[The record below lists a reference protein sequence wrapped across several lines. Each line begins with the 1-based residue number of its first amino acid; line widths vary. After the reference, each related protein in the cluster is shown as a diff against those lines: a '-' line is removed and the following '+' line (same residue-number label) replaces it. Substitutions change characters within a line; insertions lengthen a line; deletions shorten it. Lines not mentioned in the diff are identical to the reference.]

1 MSALKSSFTL
11 PLTFWGLAVAM
22 ALFAGRSPRAGAQAP
37 GVFRELFTGFN
48 RANGPL
54 WQLTN
59 DTRFLANTP
68 TSTNILATFS
78 APQAVGED
86 YGQRVRGFLTA
97 PTTGNYT
104 FAISSDEVGQL
115 FLGTNENPKSKRLI
129 AFCDPRAQP
138 GNYTTHAGQQSSNL
152 FLEAGRRYY
161 IEALHAEAN
170 LIDHLSVQWRLPN
183 NVVESPI
190 PTPRLQYDIAPLVT
204 ATPTNRVVEEGRPA
218 VFQTETANFLPQHF
232 RWQRGGSDIPGATN
246 SNYTLFTSTLADD
259 GARFRAFVTNRLGA
273 TNTPEVTLTVL
284 RDTNAPVAVSVLA
297 LSRTNLLVTFSESVA
312 AASAL
317 DANNYSLAGVTIQDA
332 VLESDARTVSLRTSP
347 LLFGKI
353 YTLLISG
360 VKDSASQAN
369 TMASAHLD
377 FMAREFNPQA
387 IGDPAQPGS
396 IVMRAGGV
404 DVSGSGVDSGER
416 ADEFQFGYG
425 ARSGNFDLKVRVLG
439 LDFTDLWAKAGLM
452 ARESLAADSRFA
464 AVFATPTS
472 AGCFFQHRATTR
484 SLTTKA
490 GSFPVSYPDTW
501 LRLRRVG
508 DLFSGYASMDGQNW
522 TQLGSVANAMSNQV
536 YFGYAVS
543 SQRTNRTATAQFR
556 DFATVTGGTIDTVVR
571 SREILGPSSRKT
583 GLVIS
588 EIMYHP
594 RDVFLGVHPAELEFV
609 ELFNSTPSYEDI
621 SGYRLAG
628 DIDYT
633 FPPGTVLEGGQFLVV
648 ARSPADLQS
657 VSGNIG
663 VLGPFTNN
671 LPNDAGRIRL
681 RNESGAVL
689 LEVNYSAKFPWPSA
703 ADGAGHSLVLAR
715 PSFGEG
721 QRAAWAA
728 SDAMGG
734 SPGGLEPLGAEPLR
748 PVLINEFL
756 AHTDSPTLDFIELY
770 NHSDQPVDIG
780 GAWLSDSAV
789 TNKFRIPSPT
799 TLAPRGFVSFD
810 QNQLGFSLNSAGE
823 RILLVNSNQT
833 RVIDAFGFEPQAKGI
848 CSGRFPDGAPEI
860 RILSTPSPDSANP
873 GTLAHD
879 IVINEIMYHP
889 ISGESD
895 DEFVELHNKGDTTVN
910 LEGWRFTD
918 GIEYTFPP
926 KTVILAGGYVVV
938 ARNLGRLLAHYS
950 SLNSSNTVG
959 NFIGSL
965 RDSGERVA
973 LAKPHPAIHADDPLN
988 ITTNTI
994 YVEVDA
1000 VEFGVGGRWG
1010 KWADGGGSSLEL
1022 IDPRADNH
1030 LAPNWADSDES
1041 AKAPWSTIE
1050 TTGVLDN
1057 GGDQPTALHVL
1068 LLEEGE
1074 CLLDNVEVFRSPAG
1088 GNLIPN
1094 PTFESGTNGW
1104 SFRGNHQRSSRETT
1118 EGFNSSRSLHIRAS
1132 SRGDIGANKIFIN
1145 VQGLVG
1151 GQTATIRAKA
1161 RWLRGWPELLLRLR
1175 GSWLEATDRMIVPH
1189 NLGTPGAP
1197 NSRRIAN
1204 AGPAITDASHAPAVP
1219 AANQPVVVTARVT
1232 DPEKVT
1238 SVVLQYRLDPANTL
1252 TALPMNDAGTGG
1264 DAFAGDGIF
1273 SGTIPGQATDR
1284 IIAFFIA
1291 ATDGASAT
1299 ARFPASRN
1307 DNGPARECLV
1317 HFGSPLPAGAFGTYR
1332 FWITQRSIT
1341 NWVNREALSNER
1353 IPGTFVYGDQ
1363 RIVYD
1368 AGARYSGSPAHQDQA
1383 APDYSPV
1390 GTPNNYTLD
1399 MAKDDLVLGTDNFNK
1414 IHGAGNNHHDDNTL
1428 QRETIAYW
1436 MARRLGL
1443 TECHKRY
1450 VAMYINGARRGR
1462 LMEDTQV
1469 PNNDYIESAFPDDAN
1484 GDLYKLSI
1492 WYEFGAPGAVPQVL
1506 SANGLSECNL
1516 NNYTTAG
1523 GVKKRARYRWN
1534 WQGRA
1539 VHGTANDYTNVFA
1552 LIDAA
1557 NTPVNGPFAQN
1568 LEAVAD
1574 MEQWMRTFALEHALG
1589 NWDSFGYRNEQN
1601 MFAYKPER
1609 DRWKLL
1615 IWDINII
1622 FGGGTRGTPVAVTDD
1637 LFEFDA
1643 SNGPMANIYNS
1654 PQFRR
1659 AYYRALHDIINGPLL
1674 NANADP
1680 VLDAR
1685 FATFAASGVHVSPP
1699 DAIKTW
1705 IALRRAYIESQ
1716 LSAADTAAFAIT
1728 TPDNFVTN
1736 NNVIQISGTA
1746 PFAIKTIEINGVA
1759 RLVTWSSVSNWTVRL
1774 PVDQMRTENSIVGYD
1789 PRGQPV
1795 PGASGKRV
1803 VHYSG
1808 PVSQPEGLLVLN
1820 EIHYNPPRP
1829 ETEFIE
1835 ILNISTNFAFDLS
1848 NWRLNGANFAFAE
1861 GTLITNQ
1868 QFLLVVKNRA
1878 VFSQVYGTRNA
1889 IAGEYGGRLDT
1900 GGETLTLERPVFVTA
1915 TNGAIVTTHLVY
1927 RTVDEVR
1934 YESELPWPTPANG
1947 TGPSLQLTDATQ
1959 DNSRVSNWG
1968 AGSALVSADA
1978 AVAINATPGVPN
1990 LFVESLPPYD
2000 PLWLNEL
2007 QSDNG
2012 RGITDNFGE
2021 REPWIELYNAGTNTL
2036 PLDGYFLADN
2046 YTANL
2051 TDWPFPPGSSIAPG
2065 EFKIVW
2071 ADGEPGE
2078 TTAMNLHTS
2087 FRLPPTTGA
2096 IALVRIVK
2104 GQPQITDYL
2113 TYANL
2118 GANLSYG
2125 AVPDGQPFHRQV
2137 LNFITPRT
2145 ENVTPTVA
2153 LFINEWLAG
2162 NRNTL
2167 TDPADSD
2174 PEDWFELYNAGSSAV
2189 NLAGF
2194 YLTDT
2199 LADPTKF
2206 RIPNG
2211 YTISPGGFL
2220 LVWADEE
2227 PEQNL
2232 SHPIDLHVN
2241 FRIASGGE
2249 TIGLFSPTGGAVDQI
2264 AFGQQTNDIS
2274 QGRYSDGA
2282 APIYFMT
2289 TPTPRG
2295 ANTLAGG
2302 NAVPQ
2307 WAGITVTADGRVALT
2322 MQTIVG
2328 KTYRL
2333 EYKHSLNDPVWIPI
2347 APDRLALS
2355 DRLTLLDD
2363 IGASTQRFY
2372 HLVILE

>member
-1 MSALKSSFTL
+1 MLPKKPSFRL

-22 ALFAGRSPRAGAQAP
+22 VLLAGRPPRAGAQAP

-48 RANGPL
+48 RANSPL

-59 DTRFLANTP
+59 DIRFLANTP

-78 APQAVGED
+78 APQAAGED

-104 FAISSDEVGQL
+104 FWISSDEVGQL
-115 FLGTNENPKSKRLI
+115 FLGTTENPRSKHLI
-129 AFCDPRAQP
+129 AVCDPRAQP
-138 GNYTTHAGQQSSNL
+138 GNYTTHAGQQSSNIVL
-152 FLEAGRRYY
+152 QAGHRYY
-161 IEALHAEAN
+161 IEALHGEAN

-183 NVVESPI
+183 TVVESPI
-190 PTPRLQYDIAPLVT
+190 PSTRLQYEIAPLLT
-204 ATPTNRVVEEGRPA
+204 STPTNRVVEEGRPA
-218 VFQTETANFLPQHF
+218 VFQAETANFLPQNF
-232 RWQRGGSDIPGATN
+232 RWQRGSSDIPGATN
-246 SNYTLFTSTLADD
+246 PSYTLFAATLADD
-259 GARFRAFVTNRLGA
+259 GARFRAFVSNRLGA

-284 RDTNAPVAVSVLA
+284 PDTNAPLVVSVVA
-297 LSRTNLLVTFSESVA
+297 LSQTNLLVTFSESVA
-312 AASAL
+312 MASAL
-317 DANNYSLAGVTIQDA
+317 DTANYALAGAAIQGA
-332 VLESDARTVSLRTSP
+332 AFGTDARTVSLRTSP
-347 LLFGKI
+347 LVFQNN

-360 VKDSASQAN
+360 VQDSASQPN
-369 TMASAHLD
+369 TMASARVG
-377 FMAREFNPQA
+377 FTAREFNPQA
-387 IGDPAQPGS
+387 IGPPAQPGS
-396 IVMRAGGV
+396 IAIVTGGV
-404 DVSGSGVDSGER
+404 NVAGSGVDGGER
-416 ADEFQFGYG
+416 SDQFQFGYQ
-425 ARSGNFDLKVRVLG
+425 AQSGDFDLKVRVQG

-452 ARESLAADSRFA
+452 ARESLDSNSRFA
-464 AVFATPTS
+464 ATFATPTL
-472 AGCFFQHRATTR
+472 AGTFFQHRAATGG
-484 SLTTKA
+484 LTTSA
-490 GSFPVSYPDTW
+490 GSVSGSFPDTW
-501 LRLRRVG
+501 LRLQRVRE
-508 DLFSGYASMDGQNW
+508 LFSGYASMDGQNW
-522 TQLGSVANAMSNQV
+522 THLGSVAIAMSNQL

-543 SQRTNRTATAQFR
+543 SQRTNQTATAQFR
-556 DFATVTGGTIDTVVR
+556 DFSTVTGGTIDTGAR
-571 SREILGPSSRKT
+571 TRETLGPSSRKT

-594 RDVFLGVHPAELEFV
+594 RDMLLGVHPAELEFV

-633 FPPGTVLEGGQFLVV
+633 FPPGTVLGGGQFLVV
-648 ARSPADLQS
+648 ARSPEDLQT
-657 VSGNIG
+657 VSGIVG
-663 VLGPFTNN
+663 ALGPFTNN
-671 LPNDAGRIRL
+671 LPNDAGRVRL

-689 LEVNYSAKFPWPSA
+689 LEVNYSAKFPWPIA

-728 SDAMGG
+728 SDALGG
-734 SPGGLEPLGAEPLR
+734 SPGGLEPFGVEPLR
-748 PVLINEFL
+748 PIMINEFL
-756 AHTDSPTLDFIELY
+756 AHTDASALDFIELY
-770 NHSDQPVDIG
+770 NHSDQPVDLG
-780 GAWLSDSAV
+780 GAWLSDSTV

-799 TLAPRGFVSFD
+799 TLTARGFVSFD

-833 RVIDAFGFEPQAKGI
+833 RVVDAVAFEPQAQGVS
-848 CSGRFPDGAPEI
+848 SGRFPDGALEI

-889 ISGESD
+889 ISGDRD
-895 DEFVELHNKGDTTVN
+895 DEFVELYNQGETSVN

-918 GIEYTFPP
+918 GIDFTFPP
-926 KTVILAGGYVVV
+926 NTWIAAGGYRVV
-938 ARNLGRLLAHYS
+938 ARNQLRLLANYS
-950 SLNSSNTVG
+950 TLNSSNTVG
-959 NFIGSL
+959 NFRGSL
-965 RDSGERVA
+965 RDAGERLA
-973 LAKPHPAIHADDPLN
+973 LAKPHPSIHADDPMN
-988 ITTNTI
+988 VTTNII

-1022 IDPRADNH
+1022 IDPRADNR

-1041 AKAPWSTIE
+1041 AKAPWTSIE

-1068 LLEEGE
+1068 LLDEGE

-1088 GNLIPN
+1088 GNLISN
-1094 PTFESGTNGW
+1094 PTFEAGTNGW
-1104 SFRGNHQRSSRETT
+1104 SLRGNHQRSSGETT

-1132 SRGDIGANKIFIN
+1132 SRGDIGANKISIN
-1145 VQGLVG
+1145 LNGLVA
-1151 GQTATIRAKA
+1151 GQTATLRAKA

-1197 NSRRIAN
+1197 NSRLVAN
-1204 AGPAITDASHAPAVP
+1204 AGPAITDARHAPAVP
-1219 AANQPVVVTARVT
+1219 AANQPVVVTARVS
-1232 DPEKVT
+1232 DPENVT
-1238 SVVLQYRLDPANTL
+1238 SVVVNYRLDPATGL

-1273 SGTIPGQATDR
+1273 SGTIPGQAADR
-1284 IIAFFIA
+1284 IIAFFIE

-1307 DNGPARECLV
+1307 DNGPARECLI
-1317 HFGSPLPAGAFGTYR
+1317 HFGSPQPAGTFGTYR
-1332 FWITQRSIT
+1332 FWITQQSIT
-1341 NWVNREALSNER
+1341 NWINREVLSNEP
-1353 IPGTFVYGDQ
+1353 IPGTFVYGNE
-1363 RIVYD
+1363 RIIYD
-1368 AGARYSGSPAHQDQA
+1368 AGAHYSGSPAHQDQA
-1383 APDYSPV
+1383 APDFSPV

-1399 MAKDDLVLGTDNFNK
+1399 MAKDDRVLGTDNFNK
-1414 IHGAGNNHHDDNTL
+1414 IHGPGNNHHDDNTL

-1450 VAMYINGARRGR
+1450 VAMYINGERRGR

-1492 WYEFGAPGAVPQVL
+1492 WYEFGTPGAAPQVL

-1516 NNYTTAG
+1516 NNYITVA

-1534 WQGRA
+1534 WQGRT

-1557 NTPVNGPFAQN
+1557 NTPVNGPFTQN
-1568 LEAVAD
+1568 LEAVVD
-1574 MEQWMRTFALEHALG
+1574 IEQWMRTFALEHALG

-1615 IWDINII
+1615 IWDINIT

-1659 AYYRALHDIINGPLL
+1659 AYYRALRDIIDGPLL

-1685 FATFAASGVHVSPP
+1685 FATFATSGVHVSPP

-1705 IALRRAYIESQ
+1705 IGLRRAYIQSQ
-1716 LSAADTAAFAIT
+1716 LDAADTAAFAVT
-1728 TPDNFVTN
+1728 TPDGLVTN
-1736 NNVIQISGTA
+1736 NNVVQINGTA
-1746 PFAIKTIEINGVA
+1746 PFAIKTIKINDIT
-1759 RLVTWSSVSNWTVRL
+1759 RLVTWTSLSNWTVRL
-1774 PVDQMRTENSIVGYD
+1774 PVDPMQSENSIVGYD
-1789 PRGQPV
+1789 SRGQPV
-1795 PGASGKRV
+1795 PGASEQRV
-1803 VHYSG
+1803 LHYTGS
-1808 PVSQPEGLLVLN
+1808 VSQPEDTLVLN
-1820 EIHYNPPRP
+1820 EILYNSPSP
-1829 ETEFIE
+1829 ESSFIE
-1835 ILNISTNFAFDLS
+1835 IYNTSTHFAFDLS
-1848 NWRLNGANFAFAE
+1848 NWRLNGAGFSFPE
-1861 GTLITNQ
+1861 GSLITNG
-1868 QFLLVVKNRA
+1868 QFLLVVGNRA
-1878 VFSQVYGTRNA
+1878 VFSQVYGSSNV
-1889 IAGEYGGRLDT
+1889 IAGEHQGRLDA
-1900 GGETLTLERPVFVTA
+1900 GGETLTLERPVLVTL
-1915 TNGAIVTTHLVY
+1915 TNGTIVTTNRVY
-1927 RTVDEVR
+1927 RTVDKVR
-1934 YESELPWPTPANG
+1934 YEPDLPWPTLANG
-1947 TGPSLQLTDATQ
+1947 TGPSLQLTDPTQ
-1959 DNSRVSNWG
+1959 DNSRVSNWR
-1968 AGSALVSADA
+1968 AGSTDA
-1978 AVAINATPGVPN
+1978 AAINATPGARN
-1990 LFVESLPPYD
+1990 LFIESLPPYD
-2000 PLWLNEL
+2000 LLWLNEL
-2007 QSDNG
+2007 QSDNAS
-2012 RGITDNFGE
+2012 GIIDNFGE

-2036 PLDGYFLADN
+2036 PLEGYFLADN
-2046 YTANL
+2046 YTTNL
-2051 TDWPFPPGSSIAPG
+2051 TQWPFPPGSRIAPG

-2071 ADGEPGE
+2071 ADGEPGQ
-2078 TTAMNLHTS
+2078 TGGTNLHTN
-2087 FRLPPTTGA
+2087 FRLNRTTGA
-2096 IALVRIVK
+2096 VALVRIVK
-2104 GQPQITDYL
+2104 SQPQITDYL
-2113 TYANL
+2113 TYPNL

-2137 LNFITPRT
+2137 LNFVTPRT
-2145 ENVTPTVA
+2145 KNVTPTVA

-2162 NRNTL
+2162 NTNTL
-2167 TDPADSD
+2167 RDPADSD
-2174 PEDWFELYNAGSSAV
+2174 PEDWFELYNAGSSPV
-2189 NLAGF
+2189 DLTGY

-2199 LADPTKF
+2199 LANPTKF

-2211 YTISPGGFL
+2211 YVMPPGGFL
-2220 LVWADEE
+2220 LIWADEE
-2227 PEQNL
+2227 PEQNH
-2232 SHPIDLHVN
+2232 SNRIDLHVN
-2241 FRIASGGE
+2241 FRLASGGE
-2249 TIGLFSPTGGAVDQI
+2249 VIGLFSPTGGAVDQI
-2264 AFGQQTNDIS
+2264 AFGPQTNDVS

-2295 ANTLAGG
+2295 PNTLAGG
-2302 NAVPQ
+2302 NTAPQ
-2307 WAGITVTADGRVALT
+2307 LTGISVTADGMVALT

-2333 EYKHSLNDPVWIPI
+2333 EYKHSLNNPGWIPI

-2355 DRLTLLDD
+2355 DSLTLHDD

-2372 HLVILE
+2372 RLVILE